1 MLAQA
6 RTVGLLLAVA
16 TGALSGCVARVHGHA
31 RTTAVVEAE
40 PSLVLVDGVWVVE
53 DYNEPVFYDEGYYWR
68 FYGGVWYRS
77 NVHTGNWIRIDVVP
91 NRVRAIDRPTR
102 FVRFHAAANMQKR
115 RGPPRGDEG
124 PGRDMDHRGP
134 PDHAPAHG
142 VRGDQ
147 PGHDGKG
154 DMKADKAEEK
164 AEAKADKADAKAD
177 KADAKAD
184 AKAAK
189 EAEKAAAKEAKEKEK
204 ADKAAA
210 KAAEKEA
217 KEKAKADAK
226 AAKEAE
232 KAAAKEAKEK
242 EKADKAAA
250 KEAKEK
256 EGGGGGKKGK
266 KDQP

>member
-232 KAAAKEAKEK
+232 KAAAKEK

>member
-16 TGALSGCVARVHGHA
+16 TGATSGCVARVHGHA
-31 RTTAVVEAE
+31 RTTTVVEAE

-53 DYNEPVFYDEGYYWR
+53 DYDEPVFYDEGYYWR
-68 FYGGVWYRS
+68 FFGGVWYRS

-91 NRVRAIDRPTR
+91 TRVRAIDRPTR
-102 FVRFHAAANMQKR
+102 FVRFHAAANMEKR
-115 RGPPRGDEG
+115 RGPPRGNDG
-124 PGRDMDHRGP
+124 PTRDMDRRGP

-154 DMKADKAEEK
+154 DMKAEKAEEK
-164 AEAKADKADAKAD
+164 ADAKAEKADAKAEKADAKAD
-177 KADAKAD
+177 KTDAKAD

-232 KAAAKEAKEK
+232 KAAAKEG
-242 EKADKAAA
+242 
-250 KEAKEK
+250 KEK

>member
-16 TGALSGCVARVHGHA
+16 TGASSGCVARVHGRA
-31 RTTAVVEAE
+31 STTVVAEAE

-53 DYNEPVFYDEGYYWR
+53 DYDEPVFYDEGYYWR

-115 RGPPRGDEG
+115 RGPPRGNDG
-124 PGRDMDHRGP
+124 PTSDMDRRGP

-164 AEAKADKADAKAD
+164 ADAKAD
-177 KADAKAD
+177 KAEGKAEKAEGKAEKTDAKAD

-232 KAAAKEAKEK
+232 KAAAKEG
-242 EKADKAAA
+242 
-250 KEAKEK
+250 KEK
-256 EGGGGGKKGK
+256 EGGGGGKKK

>member
-16 TGALSGCVARVHGHA
+16 IGASSGCVARVHGSA

-53 DYNEPVFYDEGYYWR
+53 DYDEPVFYDEGFYWR

-77 NVHTGNWIRIDVVP
+77 SVHHGNWVRVDVVP
-91 NRVRAIDRPTR
+91 GRVRAIDRPTR
-102 FVRFHAAANMQKR
+102 FVRFRAAANAQKR
-115 RGPPRGDEG
+115 RGPPPRGEG
-124 PGRDMDHRGP
+124 GGGP

-147 PGHDGKG
+147 PGHDPAKA
-154 DMKADKAEEK
+154 DMKEEK
-164 AEAKADKADAKAD
+164 AEAKAEAKEEKAEAKAE

-217 KEKAKADAK
+217 KEK
-226 AAKEAE
+226 
-232 KAAAKEAKEK
+232 
-242 EKADKAAA
+242 EKADKA
-250 KEAKEK
+250 
-256 EGGGGGKKGK
+256 GGGGGKKGGK

>member
-16 TGALSGCVARVHGHA
+16 TGATSGCVARVHGSA

-53 DYNEPVFYDEGYYWR
+53 DYDEPVFYDEGFYWR

-77 NVHTGNWIRIDVVP
+77 NVHHGNWVRVDVVP
-91 NRVRAIDRPTR
+91 VRVRSIDRPTR
-102 FVRFHAAANMQKR
+102 FVRYRAPANAEKR
-115 RGPPRGDEG
+115 
-124 PGRDMDHRGP
+124 RGP

-147 PGHDGKG
+147 PGHDPGKAEA
-154 DMKADKAEEK
+154 KEEK
-164 AEAKADKADAKAD
+164 AEAKAEAKEEKAEAKAEAKEAKTDAKADAKAAKEAE
-177 KADAKAD
+177 KAAKEKEKAD

-189 EAEKAAAKEAKEKEK
+189 EAEKAAAKEAKEK
-204 ADKAAA
+204 
-210 KAAEKEA
+210 
-217 KEKAKADAK
+217 AKADAK

-232 KAAAKEAKEK
+232 KAAKEK
-242 EKADKAAA
+242 DKADKAGGGGGGG
-250 KEAKEK
+250 KE
-256 EGGGGGKKGK
+256 GGGGKKGGK

>member
-1 MLAQA
+1 MFAQA

-16 TGALSGCVARVHGHA
+16 TGATSGCVARVHGSA

-53 DYNEPVFYDEGYYWR
+53 DYDEPVFYDEGFYWR

-77 NVHTGNWIRIDVVP
+77 GVHHGNWVRVDVVP
-91 NRVRAIDRPTR
+91 VRVRSIDRPTR
-102 FVRFHAAANMQKR
+102 FVRYRAPANAEKR
-115 RGPPRGDEG
+115 
-124 PGRDMDHRGP
+124 RGP

-147 PGHDGKG
+147 PGHDPGKAEAKEEKTEA
-154 DMKADKAEEK
+154 KAEAKEEK
-164 AEAKADKADAKAD
+164 AEDKAEAKEA
-177 KADAKAD
+177 KTDAKAD

-189 EAEKAAAKEAKEKEK
+189 EAEKAAAKEAKEK
-204 ADKAAA
+204 
-210 KAAEKEA
+210 
-217 KEKAKADAK
+217 AKADAK

-232 KAAAKEAKEK
+232 KAAKEK
-242 EKADKAAA
+242 EKADKAGGGGG
-250 KEAKEK
+250 
-256 EGGGGGKKGK
+256 GGGGGKEGGCGKKGGK

>member
-1 MLAQA
+1 MFSQA
-6 RTVGLLLAVA
+6 RTVGMLLAVA
-16 TGALSGCVARVHGHA
+16 IGASSGCVARVHGQA

-53 DYNEPVFYDEGYYWR
+53 DYDEPVFYDEGFYWR

-77 NVHTGNWIRIDVVP
+77 SVHHGNWVRVDVVP
-91 NRVRAIDRPTR
+91 VRVRAIDRPTR
-102 FVRFHAAANMQKR
+102 FVRFRAAANAQKR
-115 RGPPRGDEG
+115 RGPPPRGEAG
-124 PGRDMDHRGP
+124 GGP

-147 PGHDGKG
+147 PGHDPA
-154 DMKADKAEEK
+154 KAEAKEEK
-164 AEAKADKADAKAD
+164 AEAKAEAKEEKAEAKAE

-204 ADKAAA
+204 AEKA
-210 KAAEKEA
+210 
-217 KEKAKADAK
+217 EKAK
-226 AAKEAE
+226 EE
-232 KAAAKEAKEK
+232 KGA
-242 EKADKAAA
+242 
-250 KEAKEK
+250 
-256 EGGGGGKKGK
+256 GGGGKKGGK